1 MENAFKHKGILKE
14 LFCENIHGD
23 LSKSEIVEF
32 KEVSHNSTI
41 NILEKLGIFKVSL
54 NEFHMAKKDSTDVK
68 KAMKI
73 AYRFNYRVI
82 IFDNKLGFSR
92 KN

>member
-1 MENAFKHKGILKE
+1 
-14 LFCENIHGD
+14 
-23 LSKSEIVEF
+23 
-32 KEVSHNSTI
+32 
-41 NILEKLGIFKVSL
+41 
-54 NEFHMAKKDSTDVK
+54 MAKKDSTDVK

-73 AYRFNYRVI
+73 AYRFTYRVI